1 MSSPIAR
8 PLVAALCLSSS
19 AVLALQPPLEIS
31 VQKARAML
39 IREDLGSGV
48 HVFRAPSDL
57 EYWTATNSVVV
68 VNDEDVAVFDTCTR
82 AVTARAV
89 IAEIRKL
96 TPKPVRI
103 LINSHWH
110 QDHWSG
116 NDEYAKAFPG
126 LRIIAS
132 AATRDFMSRMGP
144 KFFIHEMEQFG
155 MARKRE
161 ELAAAIRTGKLTDGS
176 PLTAEARARK
186 ETSIAM
192 GMQFESEIEKRIRV
206 LPDLVFQDEMTLRS
220 GAREL
225 RLMSL
230 TGDATASTVLY
241 LPGSRILVTGDVL
254 VSPEEGKGP
263 PPWTTNSYSVTPW
276 LESLRRLEALDP
288 AVIVPGQ
295 GPVMHD
301 KSYLER
307 TIELFA
313 SVIDQVHAALE
324 RDLVT
329 LKDVQAAV
337 DVDRIGR
344 EYAPGVPLSEDF
356 RSWVGTFSKKAMQE
370 ALDGAADVAN

>member
-1 MSSPIAR
+1 M
-8 PLVAALCLSSS
+8 
-19 AVLALQPPLEIS
+19 
-31 VQKARAML
+31 
-39 IREDLGSGV
+39 GV
-48 HVFRAPSDL
+48 
-57 EYWTATNSVVV
+57 
-68 VNDEDVAVFDTCTR
+68 
-82 AVTARAV
+82 
-89 IAEIRKL
+89 
-96 TPKPVRI
+96 
-103 LINSHWH
+103 
-110 QDHWSG
+110 
-116 NDEYAKAFPG
+116 
-126 LRIIAS
+126 
-132 AATRDFMSRMGP
+132 
-144 KFFIHEMEQFG
+144 
-155 MARKRE
+155 
-161 ELAAAIRTGKLTDGS
+161 
-176 PLTAEARARK
+176 
-186 ETSIAM
+186 
-192 GMQFESEIEKRIRV
+192 QFESEIEKCIRV
-206 LPDLVFQDEMTLRS
+206 LPDLVYRDELTLWS
-220 GAREL
+220 GRREL

-329 LKDVQAAV
+329 LKDVQGAV
-337 DVDRIGR
+337 DVDRIGLG
-344 EYAPGVPLSEDF
+344 YAPGVPLSEDF
-356 RSWVGTFSKKAMQE
+356 RSWVVTFSKKAMQE